1 MRGVITLKDIFI
13 FERVEKKYR
22 ITLEQKHALLD
33 SIKDNLIPDSHGIST
48 ICSLYLDTPDR
59 LLIRN
64 SIDAKTYKEK
74 LRIRSYGAPTIDDKV
89 FLEIKKKFKGI
100 VYKRRVA
107 LPLWQVM
114 EYVNSKNPPIKS
126 QIMSE
131 IDYAMNFYKHPKPS
145 MVIAYEREAF
155 FAKDDPTVRITFD
168 TGVRFREKDLLL
180 ENGTDGRFILPD
192 DAVIMEIKTSG
203 AMPMWLSSILNSSGI
218 FPTSFSKYGTAY
230 RQTITSKGENS
241 DVCNI

>member
-1 MRGVITLKDIFI
+1 MKALKDIFI

-22 ITLEQKHALLD
+22 ITSEQKLALVNL
-33 SIKDNLIPDSHGIST
+33 IKDKLVPDSHGIST
-48 ICSLYLDTPDR
+48 VCSLYLDTPNH

-74 LRIRSYGAPTIDDKV
+74 LRIRTYKVPTVDDKV

-107 LPLWQVM
+107 LPLSKVM
-114 EYVNSKNPPIKS
+114 EYVSSGNPPIQS

-131 IDYAMNFYKHPKPS
+131 IDYAMNFYNRPKPS
-145 MVIAYEREAF
+145 MIVAYEREAF
-155 FAKDDPTVRITFD
+155 FLKDDPTVRITFD
-168 TGVRFREKDLLL
+168 TGVRFREHNLLL
-180 ENGTDGRFILPD
+180 ENGTDGTFILPD
-192 DAVIMEIKTSG
+192 DAVIMEIKTAG
-203 AMPMWLSSILNSSGI
+203 AMPMWLSSVLNSSSI

-230 RQTITSKGENS
+230 RQTLTVKGEIS

>member
-1 MRGVITLKDIFI
+1 MKTLRDIFI

-22 ITLEQKHALLD
+22 INSEQKLALVD
-33 SIKDNLIPDSHGIST
+33 AIKDKLIPDSHGVST
-48 ICSLYLDTPDR
+48 ICSLYLDTPDH

-74 LRIRSYGAPTIDDKV
+74 LRIRSYGVPTVDDKV

-107 LPLWQVM
+107 LDLWQVM
-114 EYVNSKNPPIKS
+114 EYINSKNPPIES

-131 IDYAMNFYKHPKPS
+131 IDYAMNFYNHPKPS
-145 MVIAYEREAF
+145 MVVAYEREAF
-155 FAKDDPTVRITFD
+155 FAKDDPNVRITFD
-168 TGVRFREKDLLL
+168 TGVRFREQNLLL
-180 ENGTDGRFILPD
+180 ENGTDGTFILPD
-192 DAVIMEIKTSG
+192 DAVIMEIKTAG

-218 FPTSFSKYGTAY
+218 FPASFSKYGTAY
-230 RQTITSKGENS
+230 RQTITNKGEKSN
-241 DVCNI
+241 VCNI

>member
-1 MRGVITLKDIFI
+1 MKALKDIFI

-22 ITLEQKHALLD
+22 ITTEQKLALVD
-33 SIKDNLIPDSHGIST
+33 SIKDRLIPDSHGINT
-48 ICSLYLDTPDR
+48 ICSLYLDTPDH

-64 SIDAKTYKEK
+64 SIDAKIYKEK
-74 LRIRSYGAPTIDDKV
+74 LRIRSYGVPNVDDKV

-107 LPLWQVM
+107 LPLSSAM
-114 EYVNSKNPPIKS
+114 EYVSNKISPIRS

-131 IDYAMNFYKHPKPS
+131 IDYAMNFYNHPKPS
-145 MVIAYEREAF
+145 MIVAYEREAF
-155 FAKDDPTVRITFD
+155 FVKDDPTVRITFD
-168 TGVRFREKDLLL
+168 TGVRFREHNLLL
-180 ENGTDGRFILPD
+180 ENGTDGTYILPD
-192 DAVIMEIKTSG
+192 DAVIMEIKTAG
-203 AMPMWLSSILNSSGI
+203 AMPMWLSFVLNTSDI

-230 RQTITSKGENS
+230 RQTLTAKGEKT